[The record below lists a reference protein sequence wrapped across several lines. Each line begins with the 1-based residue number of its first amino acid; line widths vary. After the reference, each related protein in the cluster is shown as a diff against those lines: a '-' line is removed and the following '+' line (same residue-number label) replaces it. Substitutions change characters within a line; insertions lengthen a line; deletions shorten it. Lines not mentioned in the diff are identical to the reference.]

1 MVSVN
6 TQWLVAEN
14 RADFVAAGEL
24 LQAGGVVALPTE
36 TVYGLAADASQ
47 PEAVE
52 KIFAAKGRPTNH
64 PLIVHIASIEHLERW
79 ATAIPVWLPEVLEK
93 LWPGPL
99 TVLLPKRPDV
109 SSVAT
114 GGLDTI
120 GLRMPSHPVFLNL
133 LREFDLAVAA
143 PSANLYQRLSPTSA
157 EQVFESLQGRIDA
170 VLDGGRCNV
179 GTESTILKVAEDYA
193 QVLRAGPV
201 TLEMLAGLLPV
212 PIRYENKHSEAVSGN
227 KKVHYRPH
235 ARVVLTTAEKMTK
248 CAQDGAGFVLCS
260 KPLNSTGIAQRVRYL
275 GSDASHYRKEFYY
288 ALYELDKLGCDTIY
302 VEAPPQE
309 PEWLDIWDRLSRAA
323 YKNDLP

>member
-114 GGLDTI
+114 GGL
-120 GLRMPSHPVFLNL
+120 GHHWFKNAEPS
-133 LREFDLAVAA
+133 
-143 PSANLYQRLSPTSA
+143 
-157 EQVFESLQGRIDA
+157 
-170 VLDGGRCNV
+170 C
-179 GTESTILKVAEDYA
+179 
-193 QVLRAGPV
+193 
-201 TLEMLAGLLPV
+201 
-212 PIRYENKHSEAVSGN
+212 VSQL
-227 KKVHYRPH
+227 V
-235 ARVVLTTAEKMTK
+235 ARVLTSPWPH
-248 CAQDGAGFVLCS
+248 L
-260 KPLNSTGIAQRVRYL
+260 QR
-275 GSDASHYRKEFYY
+275 
-288 ALYELDKLGCDTIY
+288 IY
-302 VEAPPQE
+302 INA
-309 PEWLDIWDRLSRAA
+309 
-323 YKNDLP
+323 